1 MSPVPTRSVWYRGH
15 FLLYHPSMFDANV
28 PENYGPDDGGEGGT
42 GNVSEQAREQAR
54 DGFAAAQQASLQ
66 QLQRDEKKSKK
77 RDDGVA
83 QIILQFLSDVQRQHL
98 ATLIARLV
106 AINCPT
112 PFILGVLSLINE
124 QCRAGVEE
132 YLKDKDVQTSENQ
145 SLPIALQGERGLDA
159 SANTMLV
166 MWITRMDHVL
176 QTDPQTIL
184 GSLLID
190 QNNIDGTVL
199 QLTTFVLQTF
209 LAENGKNAE
218 FENLQALSIGVLQSL
233 FEPHVRAFPLPNP
246 LP

>member
-1 MSPVPTRSVWYRGH
+1 
-15 FLLYHPSMFDANV
+15 MFDIS
-28 PENYGPDDGGEGGT
+28 GPSESGAPGEEGGGGGE
-42 GNVSEQAREQAR
+42 VAREQAR

-83 QIILQFLSDVQRQHL
+83 QIILQFLTDTQRTHL
-98 ATLIARLV
+98 AVLIARLV

-112 PFILGVLSLINE
+112 PFILAILSLINE

-132 YLKDKDVQTSENQ
+132 YLKDKNVQTSENQ
-145 SLPIALQGERGLDA
+145 SLPIILQGERGLDA
-159 SANTMLV
+159 SANTKLV
-166 MWITRMDHVL
+166 MWIARMDHVL
-176 QTDPQTIL
+176 QTDPETIL

-209 LAENGKNAE
+209 LTEHGKNAE
-218 FENLQALSIGVLQSL
+218 FENLQALSVGVLQSL
-233 FEPHVRAFPLPNP
+233 FTSHMGGNARDKLE
-246 LP
+246 